1 MKRRIFSYLL
11 VLSLGVLTSCKSVRV
26 LPNKAPVKRVD
37 LKVLTAEIAKAE
49 ENISTFRARIKAVYN
64 DQKRKQQVN
73 VNFRLEDGKTFW
85 MSANMLIPIAKLL
98 ITPEEVQFYEKFQKT
113 YYKGNIDFINQQ
125 LGSNFSFNDLQNIF
139 LGNPI
144 TI

>member
-64 DQKRKQQVN
+64 DQN
-73 VNFRLEDGKTFW
+73 
-85 MSANMLIPIAKLL
+85 ANSRSMLIFALKMGRP
-98 ITPEEVQFYEKFQKT
+98 F
-113 YYKGNIDFINQQ
+113 G
-125 LGSNFSFNDLQNIF
+125 
-139 LGNPI
+139 
-144 TI
+144 